1 MSFNLPLFT
10 SQQYLLLAF
19 ITLCVLSLPAC
30 VSVTPVIP
38 VEDADLAW
46 KTRSEYLYQQNHWTA
61 HLALIGANHQ
71 QKFKTRAVW
80 EQHGDHYTIKLRDFI
95 GRTIAI
101 IEGSPQGV
109 QAKTSKGQHY
119 TGHNAED
126 LIAQLFDIQIPVSGM
141 RYWLLG
147 LPKPNVQVN
156 QLVLNNAGLADQVT
170 QEGWSMTY
178 PYYLDNDPFKMPS
191 QILLAFEDIDL
202 TVKVSQWTF
211 NTK

>member
-10 SQQYLLLAF
+10 SQQNLILAF
-19 ITLCVLSLPAC
+19 ITLCVLSMPAC

-46 KTRSEYLYQQNHWTA
+46 KTRSEYLYQQNYWTA
-61 HLALIGANHQ
+61 HLALIGANNQ

-80 EQHGDHYTIKLRDFI
+80 EQHGDRYTIKLRDFI

-109 QAKTSKGQHY
+109 QAKTSKGQQY
-119 TGHNAED
+119 AGHNAED
-126 LIAQLFDIQIPVSGM
+126 LIAQLFNIQIPVSGM

-191 QILLAFEDIDL
+191 KILLAFEDIDL